1 MCRGAETG
9 GGTWG
14 RQRTE
19 RIGAGGAVGPAPDIH
34 LCFVT
39 SSQSMGFEA
48 SEEEMLVGA
57 PGEKL
62 QVVSWSSG

>member
-1 MCRGAETG
+1 MCSGAETG

-19 RIGAGGAVGPAPDIH
+19 RIGAGGAVGPAPDTPV
-34 LCFVT
+34 LCYFSVH
-39 SSQSMGFEA
+39 GFEA
-48 SEEEMLVGA
+48 SEEEMLVRA
-57 PGEKL
+57 PGEQL